1 MTLAALIR
9 LETRAGIASLTF
21 AVAMVPLL
29 APGAFAT
36 SFEQTNLVSDLPGL
50 AANQDP
56 NLVNPWGM
64 ATNGGSP
71 FWISD
76 QGANVATLYNGAGVP
91 QPPGQPL
98 VVSTPLGPTGVVANP
113 DILGGSFPL
122 INPPTS
128 PAAVFIF
135 ATLSGQIAGW
145 NPGVGNTLG
154 PNGAST

>member
-1 MTLAALIR
+1 MTLETHIPFKARARIAA
-9 LETRAGIASLTF
+9 LTF
-21 AVAMVPLL
+21 AAAMVPLL
-29 APGAFAT
+29 APSAFAI

-76 QGANVATLYNGAGVP
+76 QGANVATLYNGAGIA

-98 VVSTPLGPTGVVANP
+98 VVSTPL
-113 DILGGSFPL
+113 
-122 INPPTS
+122 
-128 PAAVFIF
+128 
-135 ATLSGQIAGW
+135 AGC
-145 NPGVGNTLG
+145 
-154 PNGAST
+154 

>member
-76 QGANVATLYNGAGVP
+76 QGQT
-91 QPPGQPL
+91 
-98 VVSTPLGPTGVVANP
+98 
-113 DILGGSFPL
+113 
-122 INPPTS
+122 
-128 PAAVFIF
+128 
-135 ATLSGQIAGW
+135 
-145 NPGVGNTLG
+145 
-154 PNGAST
+154 